1 MLKSLEI
8 FTGLKTFLRNILVEI
23 IIINQTFFIFND
35 WLTYFI
41 IYDII
46 YRKKERGIG
55 VYMEEEVIDNVSN
68 TYLVLRKMKEEY
80 SSLLG
85 KISDSKFNNKLISIL
100 KNICTVNFIN
110 DAFTKTID
118 ELKEFKDFSICQ
130 EVYYS
135 SKLKKRFN
143 LLLLEKDRQ
152 RILLNYLESPKN
164 FESVEE
170 NYIPDTWLK
179 CEYSSSLEKKHG
191 KYTVINTFD
200 SLLSFAKLN
209 KLTKISEVNRI
220 FF

>member
-1 MLKSLEI
+1 
-8 FTGLKTFLRNILVEI
+8 
-23 IIINQTFFIFND
+23 
-35 WLTYFI
+35 
-41 IYDII
+41 
-46 YRKKERGIG
+46 
-55 VYMEEEVIDNVSN
+55 MEEEVIDNVSN

-179 CEYSSSLEKKHG
+179 YEYSSSLEKKHG

-220 FF
+220 FFKQFIDSIESTGNKLENGIIDTCFDIYTPEDEKNLYEYAVLDHVILVIKYDKEQSI